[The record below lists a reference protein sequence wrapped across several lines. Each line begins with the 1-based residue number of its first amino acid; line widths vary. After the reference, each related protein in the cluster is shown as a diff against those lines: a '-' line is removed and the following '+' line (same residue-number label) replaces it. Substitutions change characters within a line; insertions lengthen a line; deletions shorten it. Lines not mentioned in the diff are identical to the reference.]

1 MEARAVV
8 PIPSS
13 TEVAMLNL
21 VAQTVAQ
28 DAASYGASSSTFHGF
43 TLRAMRYGKGRRG
56 FVVLQVKHLD
66 ALVAAQ
72 VAPLKLLKEPRS

>member
-8 PIPSS
+8 PIPSG

-21 VAQTVAQ
+21 VAHTVAQ
-28 DAASYGASSSTFHGF
+28 DAASCGASSARFHGF
-43 TLRAMRYGKGRRG
+43 TLRAMRYGKGRHG

-72 VAPLKLLKEPRS
+72 GLPLELLKESRS